1 MSDMYTFRQ
10 QSWEGH
16 LKERLGTL
24 SISSGIHTAWT
35 STGHQFTIC
44 PGTST
49 TLGPSKEG
57 QVVEGAY
64 PARFPGSHRSSRMQ
78 GSQAE
83 KRHFAT
89 KPQWYAFQF
98 FSKGTE
104 KKHVN
109 FFQVA
114 NPVSGDQA
122 LNTMFMMTAGL
133 GGTVPFKV
141 LSIDGLVDGIN
152 RLSVIRAK
160 PPKQKNLETWL
171 MVRRKHHQIGWLGTL
186 SGSSRL
192 LASWTNTEHRYQ
204 FHLINV
210 YGTLLTIYIVITLS
224 LTRLSSASAD
234 AERNLQNEQTQE
246 GRGSSG
252 HLPPDYLVARPHY
265 I

>member
-1 MSDMYTFRQ
+1 
-10 QSWEGH
+10 
-16 LKERLGTL
+16 
-24 SISSGIHTAWT
+24 
-35 STGHQFTIC
+35 
-44 PGTST
+44 
-49 TLGPSKEG
+49 
-57 QVVEGAY
+57 
-64 PARFPGSHRSSRMQ
+64 MQ

-160 PPKQKNLETWL
+160 PPKQKNLET
-171 MVRRKHHQIGWLGTL
+171 
-186 SGSSRL
+186 
-192 LASWTNTEHRYQ
+192 
-204 FHLINV
+204 
-210 YGTLLTIYIVITLS
+210 
-224 LTRLSSASAD
+224 
-234 AERNLQNEQTQE
+234 
-246 GRGSSG
+246 
-252 HLPPDYLVARPHY
+252 
-265 I
+265 